1 MQNFYE
7 LSSAAQTAAYQLSEL
22 SNYVS
27 EAAKM
32 ADSVRMV
39 SNQMKSIYQTAE
51 WNNMAYRLAK
61 DPRLC
66 VPEYQ
71 LSNLAKN
78 LAGQARADLNFTNQ
92 ISALYGSAMESPAF
106 RLSTEML
113 NSNVLNLTTAL
124 RTSNIT
130 NLYSNA
136 AAFADQLD
144 SIWSESTYS
153 EKESETV
160 PLASTQAVLDEVEPL
175 LPTEAVETINA
186 KIAEV
191 KTPDNAIPQKDWVG
205 IISII
210 VTILLF
216 LAGQALSS
224 EHDKKEESSWSATA
238 EYQQEM
244 LEIQRE
250 EAERSENF
258 RQRTEEHFKI
268 VEDTNERIAEAL
280 EMLANQSVELDD
292 RGQSVLDSD
301 DSQDDAEDQDS
312 IQAAQQ
318 EQADAED

>member
-1 MQNFYE
+1 MHDGQQAVLDGFVLGYFLYE
-7 LSSAAQTAAYQLSEL
+7 VAPAKTQQPDGSLHPVRGDVRENLLHWYQ
-22 SNYVS
+22 
-27 EAAKM
+27 
-32 ADSVRMV
+32 
-39 SNQMKSIYQTAE
+39 
-51 WNNMAYRLAK
+51 
-61 DPRLC
+61 
-66 VPEYQ
+66 
-71 LSNLAKN
+71 
-78 LAGQARADLNFTNQ
+78 
-92 ISALYGSAMESPAF
+92 
-106 RLSTEML
+106 
-113 NSNVLNLTTAL
+113 
-124 RTSNIT
+124 
-130 NLYSNA
+130 
-136 AAFADQLD
+136 
-144 SIWSESTYS
+144 WSESTYS

>member
-1 MQNFYE
+1 M
-7 LSSAAQTAAYQLSEL
+7 
-22 SNYVS
+22 
-27 EAAKM
+27 
-32 ADSVRMV
+32 
-39 SNQMKSIYQTAE
+39 
-51 WNNMAYRLAK
+51 
-61 DPRLC
+61 
-66 VPEYQ
+66 
-71 LSNLAKN
+71 
-78 LAGQARADLNFTNQ
+78 
-92 ISALYGSAMESPAF
+92 
-106 RLSTEML
+106 
-113 NSNVLNLTTAL
+113 
-124 RTSNIT
+124 
-130 NLYSNA
+130 
-136 AAFADQLD
+136 
-144 SIWSESTYS
+144 
-153 EKESETV
+153 

-250 EAERSENF
+250 EAETAENF

>member
-1 MQNFYE
+1 
-7 LSSAAQTAAYQLSEL
+7 
-22 SNYVS
+22 
-27 EAAKM
+27 
-32 ADSVRMV
+32 
-39 SNQMKSIYQTAE
+39 
-51 WNNMAYRLAK
+51 
-61 DPRLC
+61 
-66 VPEYQ
+66 
-71 LSNLAKN
+71 
-78 LAGQARADLNFTNQ
+78 
-92 ISALYGSAMESPAF
+92 MESPAF

-250 EAERSENF
+250 EVERSENF